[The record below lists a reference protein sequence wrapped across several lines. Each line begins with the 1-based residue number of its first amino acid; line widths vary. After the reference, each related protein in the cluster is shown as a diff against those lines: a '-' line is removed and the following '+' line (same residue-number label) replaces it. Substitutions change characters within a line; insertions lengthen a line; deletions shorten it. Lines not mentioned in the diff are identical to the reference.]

1 MILFGFVAV
10 GYPFVLLWAGEAN
23 ANAFVIALLLFIPT
37 ILPSIQNLGIEILRA
52 KICTNSVRL
61 YMCLSPC
68 LI

>member
-52 KICTNSVRL
+52 KYAQIPLACICACRRA
-61 YMCLSPC
+61 
-68 LI
+68 